1 MKYRRQLFSI
11 KKIFRP
17 GSDGLFVAAV
27 RENVRWHEENN
38 PVYRK
43 ILQMKGFT
51 ADMLEKIEDLGQLPF
66 IPTMY
71 FKGNDLNTLK
81 KRIGIY
87 TIRTS
92 GTSGTSSAVNCESS
106 ALICLLK
113 MAVSTCRQH
122 KLFSLKPVHYVILGY
137 KPDKENKAVA
147 ARTALA
153 ASLLAPARSRDY
165 VIRNIDGRLEADW
178 EGITAK
184 IRKYSEDGKP
194 VRLIGFP
201 ALGYFLMEKLE
212 EKGCKD
218 LLPKGSKMLLGGGW
232 KQYWR
237 QQVDREEFY
246 RQAQEVLGLEKKDIV
261 EFFSAGEHP
270 ILYVACPHHHYHI
283 PVYSRVLARDV
294 RTLQPL
300 EKGKK
305 GLLNFIT
312 PLMKGAPIVSV
323 VTDDLGSVN
332 DNCPC
337 GNPQPYFEVLG
348 RVGIN
353 EIRTCALE
361 AEELAKEER

>member
-1 MKYRRQLFSI
+1 MKYRHRLFSI

-17 GSDGLFVAAV
+17 DRDGLFVAAV
-27 RENVRWHEENN
+27 RENVQWHEQNN

-51 ADMLEKIEDLGQLPF
+51 GAMLEKIEDLGRLPF

-92 GTSGTSSAVNCESS
+92 GTSGHSSAINCELS

-113 MAVSTCRQH
+113 MAVNTCRQH
-122 KLFSLKPVHYVILGY
+122 KLFSLKPVHYLILGH
-137 KPDKENKAVA
+137 KPDKDNKAVA

-153 ASLLAPARSRDY
+153 ASLLAPAASRDW
-165 VIRNIDGRLEADW
+165 VIKNIDGRLEADW
-178 EGITAK
+178 EGSIEK
-184 IRKYSEDGKP
+184 LLRDVEDGKP

-201 ALGYFLMEKLE
+201 ALGYFLMEKLAE
-212 EKGCKD
+212 RGCEGV
-218 LLPKGSKMLLGGGW
+218 LPKGSKMLLGGGW

-246 RQAQEVLGLEKKDIV
+246 RQAETVLGLGRQDIV

-270 ILYVACPHHHYHI
+270 ILYCACPYHHFHI

-300 EKGKK
+300 EKGKI

-312 PLMKGAPIVSV
+312 PLMKGAPVVSV
-323 VTDDLGSVN
+323 VTDDLGMIN
-332 DNCPC
+332 DGCPC